1 MEFWLKTRYFVPN
14 SFNMREEKVTILELE
29 GGEVNI
35 LNAEKE
41 CVKLAKT
48 GFFLCKAGS
57 VTLTID
63 GTEYHM
69 HKGSIIVY
77 FSYSTLHIISH
88 TQNLKGTLIGANLE
102 TIQPML
108 YNVSNFN
115 ALFVI
120 KQAPYQAISET
131 QHKTLSQHITL
142 LKVVAE
148 KAKLEKENFEPT
160 SNRPIVE
167 IAKKQAELLSYSLM
181 LEVLQCYT
189 NLTPNSRSFS
199 RKDEVLQKFI
209 TQLYR
214 NYRTQHEVRF
224 YAEQQ
229 FLTTRYFSTIIK
241 ECSGK
246 SPTQWIATALLVE
259 ARNLLSHTNMTI
271 REISDALT
279 FPNQSY
285 FGKWFKNL
293 TTLSPLD
300 FRKGLP
306 EKNKEDY
313 NFIDVV
319 QRGISH
325 VGDEKG
331 KVQS

>member
-120 KQAPYQAISET
+120 KQAPCQAISET

-214 NYRTQHEVRF
+214 NYRT
-224 YAEQQ
+224 
-229 FLTTRYFSTIIK
+229 
-241 ECSGK
+241 
-246 SPTQWIATALLVE
+246 
-259 ARNLLSHTNMTI
+259 
-271 REISDALT
+271 
-279 FPNQSY
+279 
-285 FGKWFKNL
+285 
-293 TTLSPLD
+293 
-300 FRKGLP
+300 
-306 EKNKEDY
+306 
-313 NFIDVV
+313 
-319 QRGISH
+319 
-325 VGDEKG
+325 
-331 KVQS
+331 